1 MGYLVATR
9 PGRAKLHALEG
20 NYNKWGFAFDAGRQ
34 ALIGIRKVLI
44 EPHLG
49 IIVPWALYARFGLG
63 FFVPFLC
70 LID

>member
-1 MGYLVATR
+1 MGYLVHTR
-9 PGRAKLHALEG
+9 LGRARLHALEG

-49 IIVPWALYARFGLG
+49 IIVPWALYARSGLG
-63 FFVPFLC
+63 FFVPFFS